1 MIIKIDHLSLSS
13 ENFHRDI
20 DIFKN
25 FGYCILHQNELLKN
39 LENKKPFLNNF
50 HPTQKF
56 CLLIL
61 DNQISIEILEYEK
74 KFYTDSYI
82 IPHVVIPKFSKS
94 SLENDFKFKI
104 HDSEKNFLNGLNM
117 FQIDI
122 HTENIEKSENFWRNF
137 GFQKEIQSK
146 SDILLMNFNSPF
158 SNQTMTIRLIQNS
171 TQNHHKYLDHIGFN
185 CLAFI
190 STSVKNEKSN
200 LESNN
205 ILTSKIQPLQ
215 IGNTLF
221 DIFFCKSETGE
232 IVEIIEPVK
241 TTHGF

>member
-20 DIFKN
+20 DILKN
-25 FGYCILHQNELLKN
+25 FGYSVLHQNELLEN
-39 LENKKPFLNNF
+39 LENKKSFLNNF

-56 CLLIL
+56 CLLTL

-74 KFYTDSYI
+74 KIYTDSYI
-82 IPHVVIPKFSKS
+82 IPHIIIPKFLKS
-94 SLENDFKFKI
+94 TLENNFNFNI
-104 HDSEKNFLNGLNM
+104 HDSGKKSLNGLNM

-122 HTENIEKSENFWRNF
+122 HTDNIEKSENFWSSF
-137 GFQKEIQSK
+137 GFQKEIQLK
-146 SDILLMNFNSPF
+146 SEILLMNFNSPF
-158 SNQTMTIRLIQNS
+158 SNETMRIRLIQNS
-171 TQNHHKYLDHIGFN
+171 TQNHHKYLDQIGFN

-190 STSVKNEKSN
+190 STSIKNEKSN
-200 LESNN
+200 LESKN

-241 TTHGF
+241 TIHDF

>member
-13 ENFHRDI
+13 ENFHHDI

-25 FGYCILHQNELLKN
+25 FGYSILHQNELLEN
-39 LENKKPFLNNF
+39 LENKKLFLNNF

-56 CLLIL
+56 CLLTL
-61 DNQISIEILEYEK
+61 GNQISIEILEYKK
-74 KFYTDSYI
+74 KFYSDSYVM
-82 IPHVVIPKFSKS
+82 PHIVIPKSSKPI
-94 SLENDFKFKI
+94 LENTFNFKI
-104 HDSEKNFLNGLNM
+104 HDSEKKPLNGLNI

-122 HTENIEKSENFWRNF
+122 HTDNIEKSENFWASF

-146 SDILLMNFNSPF
+146 SNILLMNFNSPF
-158 SNQTMTIRLIQNS
+158 SNQTMTIRLIENP

-190 STSVKNEKSN
+190 STSIKNEKSN

-241 TTHGF
+241 TIHNF